1 MEVRFLDDHDYDVLA
16 QWWKDWRWSAPP
28 KDMLPQDGR
37 GGLMVS
43 KDGED
48 ICAGFVYFTNSKTAW
63 IEYIVSNFQYR
74 QDDRKEAIELLIN
87 SLVEVAAETN
97 GTKYFYT
104 SLKNDNLINR
114 YAECG
119 FQKGSSKCTEMIK
132 IWQQ

>member
-48 ICAGFVYFTNSKTAW
+48 IVPDLFTLLTQRQLGLSTLYQTSTTDKTIAK
-63 IEYIVSNFQYR
+63 R
-74 QDDRKEAIELLIN
+74 R
-87 SLVEVAAETN
+87 
-97 GTKYFYT
+97 
-104 SLKNDNLINR
+104 
-114 YAECG
+114 
-119 FQKGSSKCTEMIK
+119 
-132 IWQQ
+132 

>member
-1 MEVRFLDDHDYDVLA
+1 MEVRFLDDRDYDVLS

-74 QDDRKEAIELLIN
+74 QDDRKEAIELLIK

-104 SLKNDNLINR
+104 SLKNKNLINR

-119 FQKGSSKCTEMIK
+119 FEKGSNNCTEMIK